1 MIARS
6 IIKHSAALAAFAA
19 ICALILA
26 FTYAKTKTPIAQAKA
41 KARAQ
46 ALAEVMP
53 PSLYFDPV
61 LDESFVVSDSN
72 STRFIT
78 PGTTILRAL
87 SNGVVA
93 GIIVPIQTP
102 EGYSGDIE
110 LLIGIDSSLAITGV
124 RVVSH
129 KETPGLGD
137 KIQRNK
143 SPWIDSFIDKSLSN
157 THPGAWA
164 VVKDGGSFDQFTGA
178 TITPRAVVHAVY
190 STVLYA
196 RDNYQSLFEAPL
208 PETLHD
214 ISFITTQRVNIKSQ
228 LGYSEK
234 PVLGA
239 TYAE

>member
-1 MIARS
+1 M
-6 IIKHSAALAAFAA
+6 
-19 ICALILA
+19 CALVLA
-26 FTYAKTKTPIAQAKA
+26 LTHSETEAPIAQAKA

-53 PSLYFDPV
+53 PALYSDPI
-61 LDESFVVSDSN
+61 LDERYVVSN
-72 STRFIT
+72 SAATRFIA
-78 PGTTILRAL
+78 PGTIIFRAH

-93 GIIVPIQTP
+93 GIIVPMQTP
-102 EGYSGDIE
+102 EGYSGDID
-110 LLIGIDSSLAITGV
+110 LLVGVDSTLAITGV
-124 RVVSH
+124 RVVTH

-157 THPGAWA
+157 TSASTWA
-164 VVKDGGSFDQFTGA
+164 VKKDGGAFDQFTGA

-190 STVLYA
+190 SALLFA
-196 RDNYQSLFEAPL
+196 RDNYQPLFEAPL

-214 ISFITTQRVNIKSQ
+214 ASITEAQRVNIISQ

-234 PVLGA
+234 PARG
-239 TYAE
+239 TTDAE